1 MKDTVWKLF
10 RETGNPVYYLLYK
23 ELTEDG
29 RNDKRNRS
37 EGDGL
42 QGK

>member
-10 RETGNPVYYLLYK
+10 AETGNPVYYLLYK

-29 RNDKRNRS
+29 RNDKGNRPK
-37 EGDGL
+37 GDGL

>member
-1 MKDTVWKLF
+1 MKDTVLKLF
-10 RETGNPVYYLLYK
+10 RETGNTVYYLLYK

-29 RNDKRNRS
+29 RNDKGPS
-37 EGDGL
+37 SKGDGL

>member
-29 RNDKRNRS
+29 RDDKGAGAK
-37 EGDGL
+37 GDRL

>member
-1 MKDTVWKLF
+1 MKDAVWKLF

-29 RNDKRNRS
+29 RDDKRHS
-37 EGDGL
+37 PKSDGL
-42 QGK
+42 QRK

>member
-29 RNDKRNRS
+29 RNDKGNRDKGS
-37 EGDGL
+37 GL